1 MSRSRSVNSLVSEI
15 QRELCQLVTSVTHGL
30 VPSKKTP
37 LNTRVGSEHSLLDPP
52 GKSKVPHDWR
62 EQVLRHIE
70 AKKKLEKVI
79 KHEFFICLFMNLLI
93 FL

>member
-1 MSRSRSVNSLVSEI
+1 MSVSDFSYSR
-15 QRELCQLVTSVTHGL
+15 TS
-30 VPSKKTP
+30 PSKRP
-37 LNTRVGSEHSLLDPP
+37 NTRVGSEHSLLDPP

-70 AKKKLEKVI
+70 AKKLEKVI